1 MIEDPA
7 PFLSDGEL
15 AAAALRDKQAYAFVV
30 RRWEAPLG
38 RYVSR
43 LVGRSKG
50 LAEDILQEVF
60 LKAYL
65 NLNDYDQSRPF
76 GPWIYRIARN
86 QAIDSLRKQ
95 KGEPVFVTG
104 EDAAVIFERLV
115 GEVEPQETFDRIRIE
130 EKVRLAIG
138 TLDPRY
144 REVMLLRYLE
154 EKEYEEISD
163 ILEVP
168 PGTVATL
175 IRRGTQRLRSA
186 LEALGL
192 GVTLRGRHDRS

>member
-1 MIEDPA
+1 M
-7 PFLSDGEL
+7 
-15 AAAALRDKQAYAFVV
+15 
-30 RRWEAPLG
+30 
-38 RYVSR
+38 
-43 LVGRSKG
+43 
-50 LAEDILQEVF
+50 
-60 LKAYL
+60 
-65 NLNDYDQSRPF
+65 
-76 GPWIYRIARN
+76 
-86 QAIDSLRKQ
+86 
-95 KGEPVFVTG
+95 TG

-115 GEVEPQETFDRIRIE
+115 GEVDPQETFDRIRIE

-192 GVTLRGRHDRS
+192 GRDMRGSGMSDLERTVLGGDRQARKLAPRPYGYFLARRSVFWTLAGLSVLLGAHLGRRRDLWGLGPL

>member
-76 GPWIYRIARN
+76 APWIYRIARN
-86 QAIDSLRKQ
+86 QAIDALRRQ

-115 GEVEPQETFDRIRIE
+115 GEVEPQETFDRIRTE

-192 GVTLRGRHDRS
+192 GVTLRGPA